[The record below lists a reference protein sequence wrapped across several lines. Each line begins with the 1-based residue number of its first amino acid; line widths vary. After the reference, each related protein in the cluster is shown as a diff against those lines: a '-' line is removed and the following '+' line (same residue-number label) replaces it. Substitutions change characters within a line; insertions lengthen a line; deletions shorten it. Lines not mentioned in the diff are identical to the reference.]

1 MLSRQPYQGL
11 SRKLILAFDVGT
23 TYSGVSYCILDPG
36 EIPKIHGV
44 SRYPAQEHVGGD
56 NKIPSIL
63 YYDRQ
68 GTVQAVGAE
77 ALQQHV
83 I

>member
-1 MLSRQPYQGL
+1 M
-11 SRKLILAFDVGT
+11 ILTCG
-23 TYSGVSYCILDPG
+23 S
-36 EIPKIHGV
+36 

-63 YYDRQ
+63 YYDHQ
-68 GTVQAVGAE
+68 GAIRAIGAE

-83 I
+83 IDEAEEDYWVKLEW

>member
-1 MLSRQPYQGL
+1 M
-11 SRKLILAFDVGT
+11 K
-23 TYSGVSYCILDPG
+23 SGWRWRTVL
-36 EIPKIHGV
+36 

-68 GTVQAVGAE
+68 GNVKAVGAE
-77 ALQQHV
+77 ALQQH
-83 I
+83 IIDQAEEEHWDKLEW